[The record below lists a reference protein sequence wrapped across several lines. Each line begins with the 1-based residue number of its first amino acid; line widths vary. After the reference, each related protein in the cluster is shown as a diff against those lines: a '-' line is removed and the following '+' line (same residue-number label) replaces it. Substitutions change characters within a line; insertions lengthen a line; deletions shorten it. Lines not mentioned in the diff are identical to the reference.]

1 MLLVHPSGDSY
12 FITDPAGNRL
22 FEDKNCELLFNY
34 LAMDLSDVQTL
45 FSNCYNLMIDIQQKM
60 SAIEDHEGNDL
71 YPCEYPEVKKAM
83 SAIHMRLQNIH
94 PFLPSNLYFH
104 IIPQMLAG
112 HFVNSLISN
121 DLDLN
126 EDTFS
131 TMLWMLICDEFQ
143 PMYHDDMPRY
153 PIPNRYN
160 KEPLLHSY
168 YQVYRQ
174 KYAKKEKAVPD
185 FDYLE
190 NVQKRIR
197 ACIYWTLDT
206 SSQRFKGMNREERCR
221 LYRTIF
227 HPDNL
232 GADISLRMN
241 FSWSKPDTA
250 SALRKYTEFGKG
262 QHTVE
267 LFLDD
272 DVRMTWPEAEA
283 SAQKTLD
290 ENRAELDR
298 LKGYAESFLSVDN
311 DDSTLTEEMMAFFS
325 AAQENVIR
333 NTDSVPYI
341 TYQVNSLEELF
352 YVQIQGL
359 LQSSQFVRKCKY
371 CGRYFLTER
380 SNIDYC
386 QRIPDG
392 ETQSCS
398 VIGPGRRFLEASAN
412 DEALSEYT
420 KAYKRMYARLHRGSM
435 DQKDFDSWREYA
447 KKKLEQAR
455 DGKLGIDE
463 YGEWLR
469 DQ

>member
-1 MLLVHPSGDSY
+1 
-12 FITDPAGNRL
+12 
-22 FEDKNCELLFNY
+22 
-34 LAMDLSDVQTL
+34 
-45 FSNCYNLMIDIQQKM
+45 
-60 SAIEDHEGNDL
+60 
-71 YPCEYPEVKKAM
+71 
-83 SAIHMRLQNIH
+83 
-94 PFLPSNLYFH
+94 
-104 IIPQMLAG
+104 
-112 HFVNSLISN
+112 
-121 DLDLN
+121 
-126 EDTFS
+126 
-131 TMLWMLICDEFQ
+131 
-143 PMYHDDMPRY
+143 
-153 PIPNRYN
+153 
-160 KEPLLHSY
+160 
-168 YQVYRQ
+168 
-174 KYAKKEKAVPD
+174 
-185 FDYLE
+185 
-190 NVQKRIR
+190 
-197 ACIYWTLDT
+197 
-206 SSQRFKGMNREERCR
+206 
-221 LYRTIF
+221 
-227 HPDNL
+227 
-232 GADISLRMN
+232 
-241 FSWSKPDTA
+241 
-250 SALRKYTEFGKG
+250 
-262 QHTVE
+262 
-267 LFLDD
+267 
-272 DVRMTWPEAEA
+272 
-283 SAQKTLD
+283 
-290 ENRAELDR
+290 
-298 LKGYAESFLSVDN
+298 
-311 DDSTLTEEMMAFFS
+311 MAFFS